1 MKKIFLF
8 ILLLFISI
16 NSSFALTDSE
26 KTNLVKQ
33 ADKIYLNFEKKISKL
48 DNTKQ
53 LEIINNIADKISPYT
68 IYRDKISEKNKILL
82 NNLFRLFSHKK
93 EILEKNKIEI
103 WNLQNQYFSL
113 KAKWNYNEA
122 VEIENKIS
130 SLWWIID
137 RSIEKETIERM
148 KLWDLRYKL
157 EGEFYDLKAKWEYS
171 LAKEKQEELTKL
183 WGILINDINKIT
195 DSQLTSEK
203 LLKDYYSYRNSKQ
216 WDLMRETENKLAT
229 YKVYLSDNWEIMKAD
244 TSKPLVYTE
253 RWSVWWVDTK
263 AQQAYDQAQVDAIKS
278 SKLEMQLYSNIS
290 WVNSSRVISGRIW
303 DMISTYNTLSK
314 WMQKWFND
322 EIITREYINWKGANS
337 ARLRQLEKTYWIL
350 SWKTTYEL
358 DVILYNHYL
367 WYYKDWKLLDPIEFE
382 RVDSFSREMFS
393 AAKTEN
399 KLFWRSY
406 LKLWYY
412 LDSKKNALF
421 DSSLVAPELQALEYI
436 DVK

>member
-1 MKKIFLF
+1 MKKTFLF
-8 ILLLFISI
+8 ILLFFISI

-33 ADKIYLNFEKKISKL
+33 ADKIYFNFEKKISKL
-48 DNTKQ
+48 DNKKQ
-53 LEIINNIADKISPYT
+53 LEIISNITDKISPYT

-93 EILEKNKIEI
+93 ETLEENKIEI
-103 WNLQNQYFSL
+103 WKLQNQYFSL

-183 WGILINDINKIT
+183 WGILINDASKIT
-195 DSQLTSEK
+195 DSQLTIEK
-203 LLKDYYSYRNSKQ
+203 LKKEYYSYRTNKQ
-216 WDLMRETENKLAT
+216 WDLMREKENELAK
-229 YKVYLSDNWEIMKAD
+229 YKVYFWDNGEILTLND
-244 TSKPLVYTE
+244 SRPLVYTE

-263 AQQAYDQAQVDAIKS
+263 AQQAYDQAKVNAIKS
-278 SKLEMQLYSNIS
+278 SDLNMQLYTRSDIS
-290 WVNSSRVISGRIW
+290 LSTVGKHSVPTMKWFNEFLLKWV
-303 DMISTYNTLSK
+303 
-314 WMQKWFND
+314 QKWIND
-322 EIITREYINWKGANS
+322 EIITRAYIDWNEPNS
-337 ARLRQLEKTYWIL
+337 AWLRWLEKTFWKL
-350 SWKTTYEL
+350 DWKTIYQVQVML
-358 DVILYNHYL
+358 HNQYL
-367 WYYKDWKLLDPIEFE
+367 WYYKNWKLLDPVEFAKANSNTQS
-382 RVDSFSREMFS
+382 SFSS
-393 AAKTEN
+393 AKTE
-399 KLFWRSY
+399 SQAMSIYY

-421 DSSLVAPELQALEYI
+421 DSSLVAPELQDLEYI
-436 DVK
+436 DLK